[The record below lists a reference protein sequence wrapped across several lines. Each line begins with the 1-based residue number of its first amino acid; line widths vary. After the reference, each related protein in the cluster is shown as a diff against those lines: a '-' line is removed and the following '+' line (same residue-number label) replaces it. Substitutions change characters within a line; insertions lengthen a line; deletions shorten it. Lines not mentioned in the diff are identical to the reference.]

1 MSKIRPQAGLLAV
14 LFLLCL
20 VLSAPTLHLP
30 GSHWVPGLDRFR
42 MKLGLDLSGGI
53 DLLYRIKPTGKTSD
67 SSDLAQRASRV
78 LAERI
83 DGLGLANVAIQ
94 LQGATSDQIRVL
106 VPAEGG
112 TPAATLK
119 DVLESTNLLTFSEVL
134 DVARSAAELDTSR
147 PDTLAAPAV
156 DQQGAKP
163 AWYLLKRQPILTG
176 DAVEEARVEAGT
188 LGEPEIHF
196 RLSSVGA
203 QAFGTATRTLKGHQV
218 AIVLAGKVYMAPTI
232 EGPIEQDGRIIG
244 RFDLQEARRVVGALK
259 GGALPCELELLTQ
272 NTIGPTLGLD
282 TVQKGLT
289 ASLWGAT
296 AVTLF
301 MVGFYRWSGVLA
313 ILALV
318 LNLLLQIIL
327 LTFFGATLTLPGI
340 AGFAL
345 TVGMAVDSNI
355 IIFERIK
362 EELALGKA
370 ARNALAAGYEKA
382 FTTLIDSHFTAI
394 LTGLILARFGTGPI
408 RGFAITLIIG
418 LVVNL
423 FTSIWATRVLQEGLT
438 SDRPASISI

>member
-1 MSKIRPQAGLLAV
+1 MSKYRPQAGLLTALFFSCV
-14 LFLLCL
+14 LLA
-20 VLSAPTLHLP
+20 APTLHLP
-30 GSHWVPGLDRFR
+30 GYHWIPGLDRFR

-53 DLLYRIKPTGKTSD
+53 DLLYRIKPTENSTD
-67 SSDLAQRASRV
+67 SSDLAQKASRV

-83 DGLGLANVAIQ
+83 DGLGLANVSIQ
-94 LQGATSDQIRVL
+94 LQGTPSDQIRIQ
-106 VPAEGG
+106 VPTEGG
-112 TPAATLK
+112 ASAATLK
-119 DVLESTNLLTFSEVL
+119 DVLESTNLLTFSEVV
-134 DVARSAAELDTSR
+134 DAARSPAELDTSR
-147 PDTLAAPAV
+147 PDTVVAAAV
-156 DQQGAKP
+156 DQQEGKAI
-163 AWYLLKRQPILTG
+163 WYLLKRSPVLTG

-196 RLSSVGA
+196 RLSNAGA
-203 QAFGTATRTLKGHQV
+203 KEFGTATRSLKGHQV
-218 AIVLAGKVYMAPTI
+218 AIVLAGKVYMAPLI
-232 EGPIEQDGRIIG
+232 EGPIERDARIIG

-259 GGALPCELELLTQ
+259 GGALPCDLELLSQ

-282 TVQKGLT
+282 TVEKGLT
-289 ASLWGAT
+289 ASIWGAS

-301 MVGFYRWSGVLA
+301 MVGFYRWSGAMA

-318 LNLLLQIIL
+318 LNLLLQVIV

-370 ARNALAAGYEKA
+370 TRTALAAGYEKA
-382 FTTLIDSHFTAI
+382 FTTLVDSHFTAI

-418 LVVNL
+418 LMVNL
-423 FTSIWATRVLQEGLT
+423 FTSIWATRVLQESITLH
-438 SDRPASISI
+438 RPLSI